1 MTALYSLGIRLYIL
15 ALYLASPFNQKA
27 KRMLS
32 GRKNWVQKLKV
43 QIDPASKYIWFHCSS
58 LGEFE
63 QGRPL
68 IESAKRKFKNHKI
81 VLSFFSPSGYEIRK
95 NYEGADVVCYM
106 PFDTRRNATIFIDLF
121 KPEKVFFV
129 KYEYWHF
136 FLKTLQSNN
145 IPTYLISAI
154 FRENQVFFK
163 WYGSWFRK
171 ILDSFTW
178 MFVQDGASQ
187 KLLNSNGITKVSI
200 AGDTRFDRVAD
211 IVRQKRSIL
220 LAESFKGDSN
230 LLIAGSSW
238 PADEAILCNFI
249 NQAKEDVKFI
259 IAPHEVHKSHI
270 EAIQSKLTVPFSV
283 FSELDERTTHF
294 DDKRVLIV
302 DTIGILSSLYQYGD
316 IGYIGGGFGVGI
328 HNTLEAATYG
338 MPVIFGPNYKKF
350 REAVQLIE
358 CGGAFTISNEKE
370 FNACLNHLLTN
381 PKECMKSGKYAG
393 DYVASNTGATRFIL
407 DHL

>member
-1 MTALYSLGIRLYIL
+1 
-15 ALYLASPFNQKA
+15 
-27 KRMLS
+27 MLS

-316 IGYIGGGFGVGI
+316 IAYIGGGFGVGI

-358 CGGAFTISNEKE
+358 CGGAFTISNETE